1 MEKAN
6 MIEQVLI
13 TLLYKYNL
21 HITNTWLALPT
32 LLCIEV
38 ENTNFP

>member
-1 MEKAN
+1 MEKAT
-6 MIEQVLI
+6 MIEQVII
-13 TLLYKYNL
+13 TLLYKQNL

-32 LLCIEV
+32 LLFIEV